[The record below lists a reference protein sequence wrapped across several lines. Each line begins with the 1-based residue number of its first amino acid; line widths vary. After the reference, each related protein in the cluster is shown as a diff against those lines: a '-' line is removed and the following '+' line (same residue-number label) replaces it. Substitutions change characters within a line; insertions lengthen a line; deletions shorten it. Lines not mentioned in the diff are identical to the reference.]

1 MTKRNITSPFRFK
14 SLLDLQ
20 KHRAKCN
27 RLQSEIYSGNI
38 MEETLFVFSKGNEEG
53 AFKSKISHTRA
64 TIYQKITPA
73 AKASKADVF
82 KINTREITR
91 TET

>member
-1 MTKRNITSPFRFK
+1 
-14 SLLDLQ
+14 
-20 KHRAKCN
+20 
-27 RLQSEIYSGNI
+27 
-38 MEETLFVFSKGNEEG
+38 MEETLFVFSKGNEKG
-53 AFKSKISHTRA
+53 TSKSKISHTRA

-82 KINTREITR
+82 KVNSRQITR